1 MTRLALLAV
10 ATLLF
15 GAWWL
20 VQAAASQPLTQA
32 PGGGSPPA
40 PAGNPPA
47 SVAATP
53 EGNPEANPLERLM
66 FSTSGWKT
74 DFSKHTVP
82 LSEIQSGGVPRD
94 GIPPIDQPQFQPA
107 GEVDWLEDV
116 EPVIALELEGEARA
130 YPLQILMW
138 HEIANDVVGSTP
150 VAVTFCP
157 LCNTGIAFDR
167 RVEGV
172 GTVRFGV
179 SGNLRH
185 SDLIMWDDAT
195 ESWWQQVTG
204 EAIVGSLAGYRLTFL
219 PVQIVGF
226 GQFRDAF
233 PEGQVLSR
241 ETGFSRPYGSNPYL
255 GYDDVASSPFLY
267 SGPKDGR
274 LPAMERVV
282 AVELEGESVAYPFT
296 SLAEQRVVH
305 DSVGGVPIVVFHQPG
320 AVSALDR
327 GYIPASRDVGAAVA
341 FRPEAQG
348 QKLTFSAAE
357 EGFVDSETGSTWN
370 ILGQAVAG
378 PLEGSRLEP
387 VEHGNH
393 FWFAWAAFKPGTRVW
408 QEGG

>member
-1 MTRLALLAV
+1 
-10 ATLLF
+10 
-15 GAWWL
+15 
-20 VQAAASQPLTQA
+20 
-32 PGGGSPPA
+32 
-40 PAGNPPA
+40 
-47 SVAATP
+47 
-53 EGNPEANPLERLM
+53 M
-66 FSTSGWKT
+66 FNTSGWKT

-82 LSEIQSGGVPRD
+82 LTEIQSGGVPRD
-94 GIPPIDQPQFQPA
+94 GIPPIDQPKFQPA

-116 EPVIALELEGEARA
+116 EPVIALELEGESRA

-138 HEIANDVVGSTP
+138 HEIVNDAIGDVP
-150 VAVTFCP
+150 VAMTFCP

-179 SGNLRH
+179 SGNLRN

-241 ETGFSRPYGSNPYL
+241 DTGFSRPYGSNPYL
-255 GYDDVASSPFLY
+255 GYDDVESSPFLY
-267 SGPKDGR
+267 SGPEDGR

-296 SLAEQRVVH
+296 SLEEQRVVH
-305 DSVGGVPIVVFHQPG
+305 DSVGGVPIVVLHQPG
-320 AVSALDR
+320 AVSALDK
-327 GYIPASRDVGAAVA
+327 GYIPASRDVGAAGT
-341 FRPEAQG
+341 FRPEVQG
-348 QKLTFSAAE
+348 QTLTFSASE
-357 EGFVDSETGSTWN
+357 EGFVDEETGSTWN

-393 FWFAWAAFKPGTRVW
+393 FWFAWAAFKPDTRVW